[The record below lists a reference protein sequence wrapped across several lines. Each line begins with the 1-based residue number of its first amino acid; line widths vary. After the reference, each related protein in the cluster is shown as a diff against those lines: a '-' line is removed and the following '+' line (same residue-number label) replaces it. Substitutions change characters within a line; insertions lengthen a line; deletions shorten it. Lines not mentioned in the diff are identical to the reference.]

1 MCEEHNIEQ
10 VTGLPNKPQ
19 TNGRVE
25 AQVRNVK
32 YALKSLTLA
41 QGTKGKWA
49 RELWKVQLALNTS
62 VSRLTYE
69 TPELMMFGHEAEN
82 NCFDLVTL
90 TSVNA
95 PMSHG
100 KP

>member
-62 VSRLTYE
+62 VSRLT
-69 TPELMMFGHEAEN
+69 
-82 NCFDLVTL
+82 
-90 TSVNA
+90 
-95 PMSHG
+95 
-100 KP
+100 KPRNL